1 MKHIPRA
8 EISTIQDV
16 LYPLRKKADPTWN
29 RKNLEDI
36 KEIKQKVIKL
46 REEKQ
51 KELENKPEPFKL
63 KQFRNIPSK
72 FMDTKDWIIKKQ
84 KKYFKHKFKTY
95 NSY

>member
-16 LYPLRKKADPTWN
+16 LYPLRKKGDPTWS
-29 RKNLEDI
+29 RKNLEDL
-36 KEIKQKVIKL
+36 KELKQKVEKQ

-63 KQFRNIPSK
+63 KKFRNIPSK

-84 KKYFKHKFKTY
+84 Q
-95 NSY
+95 N